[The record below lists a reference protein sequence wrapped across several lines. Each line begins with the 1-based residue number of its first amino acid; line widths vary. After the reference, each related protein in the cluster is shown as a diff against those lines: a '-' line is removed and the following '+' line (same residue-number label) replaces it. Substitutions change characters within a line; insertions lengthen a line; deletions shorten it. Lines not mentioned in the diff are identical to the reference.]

1 MKKIWVIIKREYLVR
16 VRTKAFA
23 IGTVLSPLLM
33 LALIVLPGFLATRG
47 GGDRNVTIIDQTG
60 DPQLYELIR
69 RRLESPQQ
77 EDGGAARNISTR
89 FILSHQAVP
98 PGEDLT
104 PAIERYKD
112 IVGKDSDQSFAVLPT
127 GLYES
132 GQPQYYARNTAD
144 ISIRALE
151 DSISA
156 AISERRLARDGFD
169 PAKIRQYMRE
179 VDLVTHKIGSDG
191 EVTQGGRSDFFVAFG
206 LLFFIY
212 ISVLIYG
219 QVVMRG
225 VSEEKQSRIAE
236 IVVSSAKPTE
246 MMLGKVIGIGLVG
259 LTQIGIW
266 ALTAFVISAFGASFF
281 SSRGVAVPNI
291 APSLLIYFVVYF
303 LLGYFLF
310 ATLYAVVGS
319 IVSNEEE
326 AQQAQMPVTMLIIV
340 PMIIFGMILSN
351 PNSGTSIAL
360 SMVPFFAPTLM
371 MLRIAIVNPP
381 LWEVLLSM
389 AIMLVTILALVWVA
403 ARIYRVGILMYGKR
417 PSLAELGRWLRYS

>member
-1 MKKIWVIIKREYLVR
+1 MRKIWVIIKREYLVR

-47 GGDRNVTIIDQTG
+47 GGDRNITIVDQTG
-60 DPQLYELIR
+60 DPQLYDLIK
-69 RRLESPQQ
+69 RRLESPQ
-77 EDGGAARNISTR
+77 EDGGAARSITTR
-89 FILSHQAVP
+89 FILSHEAVP

-104 PAIERYKD
+104 PVIERYKGV
-112 IVGKDSDQSFAVLPT
+112 IAEDSDKSFVVLPP

-132 GQPQYYARNTAD
+132 GQPQYYSRNTAD

-156 AISERRLARDGFD
+156 GISERRLARDGFD
-169 PAKIRQYMRE
+169 PSKIRQYMRE
-179 VDLVTHKIGSDG
+179 VDLVTHKIGAGG
-191 EVTQGGRSDFFVAFG
+191 EVTEGGRSDFFVAFG

-236 IVVSSAKPTE
+236 IIVSSAKPTE
-246 MMLGKVIGIGLVG
+246 MMLGKVIGIGMVG

-291 APSLLIYFVVYF
+291 PPSLLIYFVLYF

-319 IVSNEEE
+319 IVSSDEE
-326 AQQAQMPVTMLIIV
+326 AQQAQMPVTMLIVV

-351 PNSGTSIAL
+351 PNSPTSVVL
-360 SMVPFFAPTLM
+360 SMIPFFAPTLM

-389 AIMLVTILALVWVA
+389 AIMLVTILVLVWIA

>member
-47 GGDRNVTIIDQTG
+47 GGDRHVTVVDQG
-60 DPQLYELIR
+60 ADPQLYELIR
-69 RRLESPQQ
+69 RRLESP
-77 EDGGAARNISTR
+77 EEGDGAARTITTR
-89 FILSHQAVP
+89 FILSHEAVP
-98 PGEDLT
+98 PGEDAT
-104 PAIERYKD
+104 AVVERHKAI
-112 IVGKDSDQSFAVLPT
+112 IAKDSDRSFVVLPAN
-127 GLYES
+127 LYES
-132 GQPQYYARNTAD
+132 GQPQYYSRNTAD

-151 DSISA
+151 NSISA
-156 AISERRLARDGFD
+156 AIAERRLARDGFD
-169 PAKIRQYMRE
+169 PSKIRQYMRE

-191 EVTQGGRSDFFVAFG
+191 EVTEGGRSDFFVAFG

-236 IVVSSAKPTE
+236 IIVSSAKPTE

-266 ALTAFVISAFGASFF
+266 ALTAFVVSAFGASFF
-281 SSRGVAVPNI
+281 AARGVEVPNI
-291 APSLLIYFVVYF
+291 PPSLLIYFVVYF
-303 LLGYFLF
+303 VLGYFLF

-319 IVSNEEE
+319 IVSSEEE

-351 PNSGTSIAL
+351 PNSGTSIVL
-360 SMVPFFAPTLM
+360 SMIPFFAPTLM

-389 AIMLVTILALVWVA
+389 AIMVVTILVLVWIA

>member
-77 EDGGAARNISTR
+77 EDGGAARNLTTR

-104 PAIERYKD
+104 PTVERYKD
-112 IVGKDSDQSFAVLPT
+112 IVGKDSDQSFAVLPP

-169 PAKIRQYMRE
+169 PTKIRQYMRE

-266 ALTAFVISAFGASFF
+266 ALTAFGISAFGASFF
-281 SSRGVAVPNI
+281 SSRGVAVPTI

-389 AIMLVTILALVWVA
+389 AIMLVTILGLVWVA

-417 PSLAELGRWLRYS
+417 PTLAELGRWLRYS